1 MITAVMVIRLYMHKD
16 IHTYM
21 IVYIHTHIYIYIY
34 ICVIYN
40 KVDNEKPL
48 ILELKVSCNQSS
60 AK

>member
-1 MITAVMVIRLYMHKD
+1 MVIRLYMHKD